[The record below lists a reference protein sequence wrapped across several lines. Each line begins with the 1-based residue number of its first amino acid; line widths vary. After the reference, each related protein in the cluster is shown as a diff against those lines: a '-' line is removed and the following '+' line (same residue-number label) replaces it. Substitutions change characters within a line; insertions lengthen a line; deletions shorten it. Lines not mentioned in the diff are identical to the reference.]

1 MHGMWNRT
9 HISNVRFL
17 ILALAEI
24 ICNFTSRTLNEKHFF
39 PATLSP
45 IFASSS
51 IMNETTKHKNTM
63 QIKTNDGNYDVASKG
78 LGNTALGLGIAGLA
92 TSLLGGSASLLGIG
106 RNNGMTANPTD
117 PDARFVTKSETN
129 LIQENSTLK
138 TELAIQK
145 SENYTDKK
153 LVEVTQ
159 YLDTKLRRVE
169 DKVDANKDAQQAVNA
184 QQMAY
189 NAAANASIDV
199 LKSQVA
205 SLSSVTKLF
214 IPSTNV
220 CQTGCGCGCNQ

>member
-1 MHGMWNRT
+1 
-9 HISNVRFL
+9 
-17 ILALAEI
+17 
-24 ICNFTSRTLNEKHFF
+24 
-39 PATLSP
+39 
-45 IFASSS
+45 
-51 IMNETTKHKNTM
+51 M
-63 QIKTNDGNYDVASKG
+63 QIKTQNGDYDVASKG

-92 TSLLGGSASLLGIG
+92 TSLLGGGATLLGMG
-106 RNNGMTANPTD
+106 RNVMTANPND

-153 LVEVTQ
+153 IVEVTQ

-169 DKVDANKDAQQAVNA
+169 DKVDSNKDAQQAVNA

-189 NAAANASIDV
+189 NAAANANIDV

-205 SLSSVTKLF
+205 ALTSVTKLF
-214 IPSTNV
+214 VPSSNV
-220 CQTGCGCGCNQ
+220 CQTGCGCGCGCNA

>member
-1 MHGMWNRT
+1 
-9 HISNVRFL
+9 
-17 ILALAEI
+17 
-24 ICNFTSRTLNEKHFF
+24 
-39 PATLSP
+39 
-45 IFASSS
+45 
-51 IMNETTKHKNTM
+51 M
-63 QIKTNDGNYDVASKG
+63 QIKTQNGDYDVASKG

-92 TSLLGGSASLLGIG
+92 TSLLGGGATLLGMG
-106 RNNGMTANPTD
+106 RNGMTANPSD

-153 LVEVTQ
+153 IVEVTQ
-159 YLDTKLRRVE
+159 YLDSKIRRVE

-189 NAAANASIDV
+189 NAAANANIDV

-205 SLSSVTKLF
+205 SLTSVTKLF
-214 IPSTNV
+214 VPSSNV
-220 CQTGCGCGCNQ
+220 CQTGCGCGCGCNA

>member
-1 MHGMWNRT
+1 M
-9 HISNVRFL
+9 V
-17 ILALAEI
+17 
-24 ICNFTSRTLNEKHFF
+24 RTLNKKHFAPTTF
-39 PATLSP
+39 SPTFAT
-45 IFASSS
+45 SS
-51 IMNETTKHKNTM
+51 IMDETNQTQTTM

-92 TSLLGGSASLLGIG
+92 TSLLGGSASLLGMG

-220 CQTGCGCGCNQ
+220 CQTGCGCGCGCNQ

>member
-1 MHGMWNRT
+1 M
-9 HISNVRFL
+9 SVPY
-17 ILALAEI
+17 ILY
-24 ICNFTSRTLNEKHFF
+24 NF
-39 PATLSP
+39 AASP
-45 IFASSS
+45 ITG
-51 IMNETTKHKNTM
+51 ETHKHIKLM

-92 TSLLGGSASLLGIG
+92 TSLLGGGASLLNLQNSRGNGSENHAPDG
-106 RNNGMTANPTD
+106 R
-117 PDARFVTKSETN
+117 FITKAESD
-129 LIQENSTLK
+129 LVQENSTLK

-153 LVEVTQ
+153 LVEVTT
-159 YLDTKLRRVE
+159 YLDTKLRRLE
-169 DKVDANKDAQQAVNA
+169 DKVDGNKDAQQAVNA

-189 NAAANASIDV
+189 NAAANANIDV

-205 SLSSVTKLF
+205 SLSSVAKLF

>member
-1 MHGMWNRT
+1 
-9 HISNVRFL
+9 
-17 ILALAEI
+17 
-24 ICNFTSRTLNEKHFF
+24 
-39 PATLSP
+39 
-45 IFASSS
+45 
-51 IMNETTKHKNTM
+51 M
-63 QIKTNDGNYDVASKG
+63 QIKTQNGDYDVASKG

-92 TSLLGGSASLLGIG
+92 TSLLGGGVSLLGMG
-106 RNNGMTANPTD
+106 RNGMTANPND

-159 YLDTKLRRVE
+159 YIDTKLRRVE
-169 DKVDANKDAQQAVNA
+169 DKVDANKDEQQAVNA

-189 NAAANASIDV
+189 NAAANANIDV

-205 SLSSVTKLF
+205 ALNGVTKLF
-214 IPSTNV
+214 VPSSNV
-220 CQTGCGCGCNQ
+220 CQTGCGCGCGCNA

>member
-1 MHGMWNRT
+1 
-9 HISNVRFL
+9 
-17 ILALAEI
+17 
-24 ICNFTSRTLNEKHFF
+24 
-39 PATLSP
+39 
-45 IFASSS
+45 
-51 IMNETTKHKNTM
+51 MNETNQTQTTM

-92 TSLLGGSASLLGIG
+92 TSLLGGSASLLGMG

-159 YLDTKLRRVE
+159 YLDAKLRRVE

-205 SLSSVTKLF
+205 SLSGVTKLF
-214 IPSTNV
+214 IPSSNV

>member
-1 MHGMWNRT
+1 
-9 HISNVRFL
+9 
-17 ILALAEI
+17 
-24 ICNFTSRTLNEKHFF
+24 
-39 PATLSP
+39 
-45 IFASSS
+45 
-51 IMNETTKHKNTM
+51 M
-63 QIKTNDGNYDVASKG
+63 QIKTQNGDYDVASKG

-92 TSLLGGSASLLGIG
+92 TSLLGGGATLLGMG
-106 RNNGMTANPTD
+106 RNGMTANPTD

-153 LVEVTQ
+153 IVEVTQ
-159 YLDTKLRRVE
+159 YLDAKLRRVE

-189 NAAANASIDV
+189 NAAANANIDV

-205 SLSSVTKLF
+205 ALNGVTKLF
-214 IPSTNV
+214 VPSSNV
-220 CQTGCGCGCNQ
+220 CQTGCGCGCGCNA

>member
-1 MHGMWNRT
+1 MAT
-9 HISNVRFL
+9 
-17 ILALAEI
+17 
-24 ICNFTSRTLNEKHFF
+24 TTLNEEIFIPTAF
-39 PATLSP
+39 SG
-45 IFASSS
+45 IFAVSS
-51 IMNETTKHKNTM
+51 IMNETNQTQNTM
-63 QIKTNDGNYDVASKG
+63 QIKTNDGNFDVASKG

-92 TSLLGGSASLLGIG
+92 TSLLGGGASLLGIG
-106 RNNGMTANPTD
+106 RNNGMTANPND

-169 DKVDANKDAQQAVNA
+169 DKVDANKDAQQAINA

-220 CQTGCGCGCNQ
+220 CQTGCGCGCGCNQ

>member
-1 MHGMWNRT
+1 
-9 HISNVRFL
+9 
-17 ILALAEI
+17 
-24 ICNFTSRTLNEKHFF
+24 
-39 PATLSP
+39 
-45 IFASSS
+45 
-51 IMNETTKHKNTM
+51 M

-92 TSLLGGSASLLGIG
+92 TSLLGGSASLLGMG

-159 YLDTKLRRVE
+159 YLDAKLRRVE
-169 DKVDANKDAQQAVNA
+169 DKVMQTRMRSK
-184 QQMAY
+184 
-189 NAAANASIDV
+189 
-199 LKSQVA
+199 
-205 SLSSVTKLF
+205 
-214 IPSTNV
+214 PSTHSRWLTMRLLTPAST
-220 CQTGCGCGCNQ
+220 CSSRRWHRCRA

>member
-1 MHGMWNRT
+1 
-9 HISNVRFL
+9 
-17 ILALAEI
+17 
-24 ICNFTSRTLNEKHFF
+24 
-39 PATLSP
+39 
-45 IFASSS
+45 
-51 IMNETTKHKNTM
+51 M
-63 QIKTNDGNYDVASKG
+63 QIKTQNGDYDVASKG

-92 TSLLGGSASLLGIG
+92 TSLLGGGATLLGMG
-106 RNNGMTANPTD
+106 RNGMTANPND

-153 LVEVTQ
+153 IVEVTQ

-189 NAAANASIDV
+189 NAAANANIDV

-205 SLSSVTKLF
+205 SLTSVTKLF
-214 IPSTNV
+214 VPSSNV
-220 CQTGCGCGCNQ
+220 CQTGCGCGCGCGCNA

>member
-1 MHGMWNRT
+1 
-9 HISNVRFL
+9 
-17 ILALAEI
+17 
-24 ICNFTSRTLNEKHFF
+24 
-39 PATLSP
+39 
-45 IFASSS
+45 
-51 IMNETTKHKNTM
+51 M

-106 RNNGMTANPTD
+106 RNNGMTANPSD

-169 DKVDANKDAQQAVNA
+169 DKVDANKDAQQAINA

-189 NAAANASIDV
+189 NAAANANIDV
-199 LKSQVA
+199 LKSQVD
-205 SLSSVTKLF
+205 SLLSVTKRF

-220 CQTGCGCGCNQ
+220 CQTGCGCGCGCNQ

>member
-1 MHGMWNRT
+1 
-9 HISNVRFL
+9 
-17 ILALAEI
+17 
-24 ICNFTSRTLNEKHFF
+24 
-39 PATLSP
+39 
-45 IFASSS
+45 
-51 IMNETTKHKNTM
+51 M
-63 QIKTNDGNYDVASKG
+63 QIKTQNGDYDVASKG

-92 TSLLGGSASLLGIG
+92 TSLLGGGALLGG
-106 RNNGMTANPTD
+106 LNGNRQTSANPND

-138 TELAIQK
+138 TEIAIQK

-184 QQMAY
+184 LQMAY
-189 NAAANASIDV
+189 NAAANANIDV

-205 SLSSVTKLF
+205 ALNGVTKLF
-214 IPSTNV
+214 VPSSNV
-220 CQTGCGCGCNQ
+220 CQTGCGCGCNA

>member
-1 MHGMWNRT
+1 
-9 HISNVRFL
+9 
-17 ILALAEI
+17 
-24 ICNFTSRTLNEKHFF
+24 
-39 PATLSP
+39 
-45 IFASSS
+45 
-51 IMNETTKHKNTM
+51 M
-63 QIKTNDGNYDVASKG
+63 QIKTQNGDYDVASKG

-92 TSLLGGSASLLGIG
+92 TSLLGGGATLLGMG
-106 RNNGMTANPTD
+106 RNGMTANPSD

-153 LVEVTQ
+153 IVEVTQ
-159 YLDTKLRRVE
+159 YLDTKIRRVE

-189 NAAANASIDV
+189 NAAANANIDV

-205 SLSSVTKLF
+205 SLTSVTKLF
-214 IPSTNV
+214 VPSSNV
-220 CQTGCGCGCNQ
+220 CQTGCGCGCGCNA

>member
-1 MHGMWNRT
+1 
-9 HISNVRFL
+9 
-17 ILALAEI
+17 
-24 ICNFTSRTLNEKHFF
+24 
-39 PATLSP
+39 
-45 IFASSS
+45 
-51 IMNETTKHKNTM
+51 M

-92 TSLLGGSASLLGIG
+92 TSLLGGGVSLLGMG
-106 RNNGMTANPTD
+106 RNYGMTANPHD
-117 PDARFVTKSETN
+117 PDARFVTKSETD

-159 YLDTKLRRVE
+159 YLDTKMRKLE
-169 DKVDANKDAQQAVNA
+169 DKVDANKDA

-220 CQTGCGCGCNQ
+220 CQTGCGCGCGCNQ

>member
-1 MHGMWNRT
+1 
-9 HISNVRFL
+9 
-17 ILALAEI
+17 
-24 ICNFTSRTLNEKHFF
+24 
-39 PATLSP
+39 
-45 IFASSS
+45 
-51 IMNETTKHKNTM
+51 M
-63 QIKTNDGNYDVASKG
+63 QIKTQNGDYDVASKG

-92 TSLLGGSASLLGIG
+92 TSLLGGGATLLGMG
-106 RNNGMTANPTD
+106 RNGMTANPSD

-153 LVEVTQ
+153 IVEVTQ
-159 YLDTKLRRVE
+159 YLDTKIRRVE

-189 NAAANASIDV
+189 NAAANANIDV

-205 SLSSVTKLF
+205 SLTSVTKLF
-214 IPSTNV
+214 VPSSNV
-220 CQTGCGCGCNQ
+220 CQTGCGCGCGCGCNA

>member
-1 MHGMWNRT
+1 
-9 HISNVRFL
+9 
-17 ILALAEI
+17 
-24 ICNFTSRTLNEKHFF
+24 
-39 PATLSP
+39 
-45 IFASSS
+45 
-51 IMNETTKHKNTM
+51 M
-63 QIKTNDGNYDVASKG
+63 QVKTNDGNYDVASKG

-92 TSLLGGSASLLGIG
+92 TSLLGGGVSLLGGMG
-106 RNNGMTANPTD
+106 RGNGMTANPTD

-159 YLDTKLRRVE
+159 YLDGKIRRLE

-184 QQMAY
+184 QQGAY
-189 NAAANASIDV
+189 NAAANANIDV
-199 LKSQVA
+199 LKSQVQA
-205 SLSSVTKLF
+205 LMGVTQLFVPSSK
-214 IPSTNV
+214 V

>member
-1 MHGMWNRT
+1 MFT
-9 HISNVRFL
+9 
-17 ILALAEI
+17 LAEI
-24 ICNFTSRTLNEKHFF
+24 IRYITARTLNEKYFTSTTF
-39 PATLSP
+39 SST
-45 IFASSS
+45 FAISS
-51 IMNETTKHKNTM
+51 IMNETNQTQITM

-106 RNNGMTANPTD
+106 KNNGMTANPTD

-169 DKVDANKDAQQAVNA
+169 DKVDANKDAQQAINA

-220 CQTGCGCGCNQ
+220 CQTGCGCGCTCNQ

>member
-1 MHGMWNRT
+1 
-9 HISNVRFL
+9 
-17 ILALAEI
+17 
-24 ICNFTSRTLNEKHFF
+24 
-39 PATLSP
+39 
-45 IFASSS
+45 
-51 IMNETTKHKNTM
+51 M
-63 QIKTNDGNYDVASKG
+63 QIKTQNGDYDVASKG

-92 TSLLGGSASLLGIG
+92 TSLLGGGASLLGIG
-106 RNNGMTANPTD
+106 KNGMTANPSD

-189 NAAANASIDV
+189 NAAANANIDV

-205 SLSSVTKLF
+205 SLTSVTKLF
-214 IPSTNV
+214 VPSSNV
-220 CQTGCGCGCNQ
+220 CQTGCGCGCGCNA

>member
-1 MHGMWNRT
+1 
-9 HISNVRFL
+9 
-17 ILALAEI
+17 
-24 ICNFTSRTLNEKHFF
+24 
-39 PATLSP
+39 
-45 IFASSS
+45 
-51 IMNETTKHKNTM
+51 M
-63 QIKTNDGNYDVASKG
+63 QIKTQNGDYDVASKG

-92 TSLLGGSASLLGIG
+92 TSLLGGGATLLGMG
-106 RNNGMTANPTD
+106 RNGMTANPND

-153 LVEVTQ
+153 IVEVTQ
-159 YLDTKLRRVE
+159 YLDSKIRRVE

-189 NAAANASIDV
+189 NAAANANIDV

-205 SLSSVTKLF
+205 SLTSVTKLF
-214 IPSTNV
+214 VPSSNV
-220 CQTGCGCGCNQ
+220 CQTGCGCGCGCGCNA